1 MFLISG
7 TEVFVPM
14 VVDAARPNNGTRTA
28 GKALAPN
35 TAVPHSPW
43 KGMRHGKYGARAPEA
58 LRGKEMVT

>member
-7 TEVFVPM
+7 TEVFVPKIS
-14 VVDAARPNNGTRTA
+14 DTARPNNGTRTA

-43 KGMRHGKYGARAPEA
+43 KGMRHGKYGSRAPEA

>member
-1 MFLISG
+1 MFLISEK
-7 TEVFVPM
+7 EVFVPKRF
-14 VVDAARPNNGTRTA
+14 DAALPNNGTGTA

-43 KGMRHGKYGARAPEA
+43 KGMRHGKYGSRAPEA